1 MLFSYGISRNIFT
14 WLAYL
19 YTFNMTY
26 LLTLRET
33 VYLVLQTVIKLSIY
47 GMPRY
52 SWNTAKVGI
61 KYQSIYLWYV
71 LKNLMSFKLRYFS
84 TFFVVK
90 YQRETSHARLSG
102 RTHTLYRN
110 IKTTKIPRCLAFID
124 RRKEYCSGQ
133 RLFHT
138 YFIVRVLIIE
148 DSTLTE
154 NCRTAIKALFFF
166 L

>member
-1 MLFSYGISRNIFT
+1 
-14 WLAYL
+14 
-19 YTFNMTY
+19 
-26 LLTLRET
+26 
-33 VYLVLQTVIKLSIY
+33 
-47 GMPRY
+47 
-52 SWNTAKVGI
+52 
-61 KYQSIYLWYV
+61 
-71 LKNLMSFKLRYFS
+71 MSFKLRYFS

-110 IKTTKIPRCLAFID
+110 IKTTKMPRCLAFVD

-138 YFIVRVLIIE
+138 YFMVRVLIIE

-154 NCRTAIKALFFF
+154 NCRTAIKALFFSF
-166 L
+166 NLCLSVKLDNLMFIYIHIFSYQLQDLILLS

>member
-1 MLFSYGISRNIFT
+1 MVCHDIAEILLK
-14 WLAYL
+14 LAL
-19 YTFNMTY
+19 NTTQSTVFMVCIEKLGTFQ
-26 LLTLRET
+26 L
-33 VYLVLQTVIKLSIY
+33 
-47 GMPRY
+47 
-52 SWNTAKVGI
+52 
-61 KYQSIYLWYV
+61 
-71 LKNLMSFKLRYFS
+71 
-84 TFFVVK
+84 FFVVK

-110 IKTTKIPRCLAFID
+110 IKTTKMPRCLAFID

-138 YFIVRVLIIE
+138 YVMVRVLIIE

-166 L
+166 PLIYVQV